1 MKRLKKVG
9 IIAVVCLSLVAC
21 QGGVPKEALELSPES
36 LQQRQTQTR
45 RFDTNNEAK
54 LLTSGAQVLQDLG
67 FTVEDSETKLGM
79 IAASKDRDA
88 TETGQ
93 VIGAVLLAILTKQA
107 QAIDDKQKIRVSL
120 ITRPVSA
127 KETLVRVTF
136 QRVVWNTRGQVSK
149 TEPLDDPK
157 RSIQSRV
164 FDTTDKAKTQRT
176 IIATLQDLGFVID
189 KADATLGTVS
199 ATKLNGYAM
208 RMTVSVRDH
217 GTKQTLVRASA
228 QYNQTAI
235 EDPLPYQQFFTALE
249 KAMFLT
255 AHDAD

>member
-1 MKRLKKVG
+1 MTNTVKKT
-9 IIAVVCLSLVAC
+9 ACAALVVLLLAGC
-21 QGGVPKEALELSPES
+21 QTDS
-36 LQQRQTQTR
+36 R
-45 RFDTNNEAK
+45 D
-54 LLTSGAQVLQDLG
+54 QVLA
-67 FTVEDSETKLGM
+67 TSE
-79 IAASKDRDA
+79 S
-88 TETGQ
+88 Q
-93 VIGAVLLAILTKQA
+93 VAL
-107 QAIDDKQKIRVSL
+107 
-120 ITRPVSA
+120 
-127 KETLVRVTF
+127 
-136 QRVVWNTRGQVSK
+136 
-149 TEPLDDPK
+149 

-189 KADATLGTVS
+189 KADATLGTLS

-228 QYNQTAI
+228 QYNQMAI